1 VNTRRDYSAELVEA
15 ARAVLIEVM
24 HVLGEYRGEIVLVGG
39 WVPDLLLPQA
49 EQPHVGSID
58 IDLALDHRRFP
69 PSLPQVE
76 GTAGVSRLPRR
87 RAAVRL
93 LPHRDRGRA

>member
-1 VNTRRDYSAELVEA
+1 MVNTRRDYSAELVQA

-39 WVPDLLLPQA
+39 WVPELLLPRA
-49 EQPHVGSID
+49 GHRHVGSTD

-69 PSLPQVE
+69 PSGYRRLKE
-76 GTAGVSRLPRR
+76 LLESRGY
-87 RAAVRL
+87 VRY
-93 LPHRDRGRA
+93 RSS